1 MSSPRTRRTS
11 RKKPSKGPAKGSG
24 ALVPVERKK
33 EILGLV
39 LLALAFLLVLA
50 VVTHHREDDAALSGS
65 VLGDLLAAR
74 DNRMENLLGPVGALV
89 SRALVTGFL
98 GYPVLL
104 LVGTLF
110 GWGWVLFRRKKPVFL
125 PLLTG
130 LAAVGAFLLACFL
143 GWLHFHTGGVSDLW
157 SGAVGLGVAGW
168 LESIAGA
175 VGAFAL
181 LLLALLV
188 TFLLVVDRDIQT
200 SLDRAE
206 EAFWA
211 ARDGLRAVWVSLR
224 SGAGERKQL
233 RAEALAARRARA
245 EVNRTER
252 EQRRAERKAKR
263 EAEKAATPAPV
274 PAPVSAPAST
284 PAPKPIPAARAPEPP
299 PPRPGPPKPA
309 EPRPMA
315 PPPFAP
321 PVVDDDVLVDDLVRA
336 HRGEGRGDGSA
347 PRAPASGASA
357 AGGPPR
363 ADEPALHIFGP
374 VEEEQADLDAGRPAL
389 PDALPY
395 DFPSIE
401 LLEAPLHSQ
410 EVDLEEI
417 EEHKQILLN
426 KLETYHIQIAEIDAI
441 VGPTVTR
448 YELTPAPGVKIS
460 RITALED
467 DLAMALAASGIR
479 IIAPIPGKTAIG
491 VEIPNRTREL
501 VRLRQLLAT
510 KKFSDATADGKA
522 DGKSSGKG
530 MALPVAIGKTIEGE
544 VFIEDLTRM
553 PHLLV
558 AGATG
563 SGKSVGINTLLVGL
577 LYACHPADL
586 KLVLVDPKKIE
597 LNTYAGLLDHFIA
610 LPADVEEPITTDFAL
625 ATGVLRSCEREME
638 GRYDLLAAAGVRG
651 IKEYNAKVG
660 KGGLDPADG
669 HRHLPH
675 LVVVIDEL
683 ADLMMTSGKEVEAP
697 IARLAQM
704 ARAVGIHLVIATQRP
719 SVDVITG
726 LIKANFPS
734 RVAYQVASRIDSR
747 TIIDMGGAQHLIGNG
762 DLLYM
767 NGSRITRLQGP
778 FVSVEEVEH
787 VVAFIQ
793 KQRGTGPYLLPPI
806 EAREDDVPTRAGGA
820 DDERDDLFDEA
831 ARVIVRSQQG
841 SVSLLQRKLSV
852 GYTRA
857 ARIVD
862 QLEDAGV
869 VGPFEGSKARE
880 VLITSETQLDALLS
894 DGPPT
899 TDR

>member
-1 MSSPRTRRTS
+1 LSSTRTRRTS
-11 RKKPSKGPAKGSG
+11 RKKPSQRAGKGTG
-24 ALVPVERKK
+24 ALVTAERKK

-39 LLALAFLLVLA
+39 LLALAFLLALA
-50 VVTHHREDDAALSGS
+50 VVTHSRADDARVDGGDALD
-65 VLGDLLAAR
+65 DLLAPGA
-74 DNRMENLLGPVGALV
+74 NGTANLLGPVGAVV

-104 LVGTLF
+104 LVAALF
-110 GWGWVLFRRKKPVFL
+110 GWGYVLFRRKTPVFL

-130 LAAVGAFLLACFL
+130 LAAVGAFFVACFF
-143 GWLHFHTGGVSDLW
+143 GWLDFHSDLGLDLW
-157 SGAVGLGVAGW
+157 SGAVGQGVAGW
-168 LESIAGA
+168 LESVVGA

-188 TFLLVVDRDIQT
+188 TLLLVVDRDIQT

-206 EAFWA
+206 EAFWGV
-211 ARDGLRAVWVSLR
+211 RDWLRGVWASFR
-224 SGAGERKQL
+224 SGAEERKRL
-233 RAEALAARRARA
+233 RAEALEARRARIA
-245 EVNRTER
+245 ENRAER
-252 EQRRAERKAKR
+252 EQRRQERKAKR
-263 EAEKAATPAPV
+263 EAQREAVAA
-274 PAPVSAPAST
+274 APA
-284 PAPKPIPAARAPEPP
+284 AAHVPAARTPEPP
-299 PPRPGPPKPA
+299 APSPTRPSAPPKP
-309 EPRPMA
+309 EPLPA
-315 PPPFAP
+315 PLPFAP
-321 PVVDDDVLVDDLVRA
+321 PVEDDVLVDDLVRA
-336 HRGEGRGDGSA
+336 HRGGRGGH
-347 PRAPASGASA
+347 A
-357 AGGPPR
+357 AGDGAVPPR
-363 ADEPALHIFGP
+363 GEEPALHVIGP
-374 VEEEQADLDAGRPAL
+374 VEEEQADLDAAL
-389 PDALPY
+389 AREASAERLDAHALPY
-395 DFPSIE
+395 TFPSIE
-401 LLEAPLHSQ
+401 LLEAPDRNQ
-410 EVDLEEI
+410 EVDLDEI
-417 EEHKQILLN
+417 EEHKQILLD
-426 KLETYHIQIAEIDAI
+426 KLETYNIQITEIDAI

-501 VRLRQLLAT
+501 VRLRQMLAT
-510 KKFSDATADGKA
+510 KKFSEARHD
-522 DGKSSGKG
+522 GKG

-597 LNTYAGLLDHFIA
+597 LNSYAGLLDHFIA
-610 LPADVEEPITTDFAL
+610 MPEDVEEPITTDFAL

-638 GRYDLLAAAGVRG
+638 QRYDLLAAAGVRG
-651 IKEYNAKVG
+651 IKEYNQKVASG
-660 KGGLDPADG
+660 KLPPGEG

-675 LVVVIDEL
+675 IVVVIDEL

-778 FVSVEEVEH
+778 FVSVEEVER
-787 VVAFIQ
+787 VVAFIEGQ
-793 KQRGTGPYLLPPI
+793 PGAGPYFLPPV
-806 EAREDDVPTRAGGA
+806 EAAEAAGPTGGGA
-820 DDERDDLFDEA
+820 DDDERDDLFEEA

-862 QLEDAGV
+862 QLEHAGV

-880 VLITSETQLDALLS
+880 VLVHDEAQLDALLRAT
-894 DGPPT
+894 DGA
-899 TDR
+899 